1 MATACCDL
9 LRKDPQ
15 NAEKGPGY
23 KEGNFNAVGKAFLSD
38 GKDLDGT
45 FCYLHKHIDSYYPSQ
60 LAVEQAMGAICL
72 VTCDDG
78 VWASGVLLNNQGL
91 ILTNAHLLEPWR
103 FGKTTV
109 RGVRYGS
116 QSEDISFLT
125 EESAS
130 LVQNRVEGNQKSQS
144 LLPKSLKTVNTF
156 LSNEFSGYKINSSYR
171 GHRNIRVRLD
181 HRQPWVWCDAKV
193 LYVCKGP
200 LDVALLQLEYV
211 PDQLSPIIVD
221 FECPSLG
228 SKAYVIG
235 HGLFGPRCGI
245 ALLTLFLC
253 FWLVET
259 PWNNNIAFWWFDILN
274 IYLHCIFRIF
284 CVCVC
289 VSHRTIYQLLP
300 VKLW

>member
-9 LRKDPQ
+9 LRKEPQ
-15 NAEKGPGY
+15 NEEKGPGY
-23 KEGNFNAVGKAFLSD
+23 KEGNYNAVGKAFLPD

-45 FCYLHKHIDSYYPSQ
+45 FHYLHKHLDSYYPSQ
-60 LAVEQAMGAICL
+60 LAVEQGMGTICL

-78 VWASGVLLNNQGL
+78 VWASGILLNNQGL

-109 RGVRYGS
+109 RGVRHGS
-116 QSEDISFLT
+116 QSEDLSFLN

-156 LSNEFSGYKINSSYR
+156 LSNEIGGYKINSSYR

-181 HRQPWVWCDAKV
+181 HRQPWVWCDAKI
-193 LYVCKGP
+193 LYVCRGP

-253 FWLVET
+253 FWLVKT
-259 PWNNNIAFWWFDILN
+259 PWNNNIAFGD
-274 IYLHCIFRIF
+274 
-284 CVCVC
+284 VT
-289 VSHRTIYQLLP
+289 S
-300 VKLW
+300 